1 MAINDTV
8 ASKMIEKMGCQYIGP
23 EQYDN
28 RHSPI
33 QYCGKP
39 NIKGKSYCEEHYPM
53 MYQKGT
59 ATSKRAS
66 AIAVAKKQHSW
77 APGELEDLMM
87 EVYQEL
93 IDEGEI
99 VE

>member
-1 MAINDTV
+1 MNLSETV
-8 ASKMIEKMGCQYIGP
+8 ADKMVERMGCQYMGP
-23 EQYDN
+23 NQDPRE
-28 RHSPI
+28 PV

-39 NIKGKSYCEEHYPM
+39 NLKGKSYCEEHYSL
-53 MYQKGT
+53 MYQTGT
-59 ATSKRAS
+59 ATSKKRS
-66 AIAVAKKQHSW
+66 AAIVAKKQHEW

-99 VE
+99 EA

>member
-1 MAINDTV
+1 MNLSETV
-8 ASKMIEKMGCQYIGP
+8 ADKMIERMGCQYMGP
-23 EQYDN
+23 DQDPRE
-28 RHSPI
+28 PV
-33 QYCGKP
+33 QYCGKVV
-39 NIKGKSYCEEHYPM
+39 IAGKSYCAEHYPM
-53 MYQKGT
+53 MYQTGT
-59 ATSKRAS
+59 ATSKKKS
-66 AIAVAKKQHSW
+66 AAAVAKKQHEW

>member
-1 MAINDTV
+1 MNLSETV
-8 ASKMIEKMGCQYIGP
+8 ADKMIEKMGCQYMGSDQDP
-23 EQYDN
+23 
-28 RHSPI
+28 RKAV
-33 QYCGKP
+33 QYCDKP
-39 NIKGKSYCEEHYPM
+39 NLPGKSYCAEHYPM
-53 MYQKGT
+53 MYQTGT
-59 ATSKRAS
+59 ATSKKKS
-66 AIAVAKKQHSW
+66 AAAVARKQHSW

>member
-1 MAINDTV
+1 MNLSETV
-8 ASKMIEKMGCQYIGP
+8 ADKLIEKMGCQYMGP
-23 EQYDN
+23 NQDPRE
-28 RHSPI
+28 PV

-39 NIKGKSYCEEHYPM
+39 NLPGKSYCAEHYPM
-53 MYQKGT
+53 MYQTGT
-59 ATSKRAS
+59 ATSKKKS
-66 AIAVAKKQHSW
+66 AAAVARKQHSW

>member
-1 MAINDTV
+1 MNLSETV
-8 ASKMIEKMGCQYIGP
+8 ASKMIERMGCQYMGP
-23 EQYDN
+23 IQDP
-28 RHSPI
+28 SASV
-33 QYCGKP
+33 QYCGKAVL
-39 NIKGKSYCEEHYPM
+39 KGKSYCAEHYPM
-53 MYQKGT
+53 MYQTGT
-59 ATSKRAS
+59 ATSKKKS
-66 AIAVAKKQHSW
+66 AAIVARKQHEW

>member
-1 MAINDTV
+1 MNLNERV
-8 ASKMIEKMGCQYIGP
+8 ADKMVAKLGCQYMGP
-23 EQYDN
+23 DQDP
-28 RHSPI
+28 RQPV
-33 QYCGKP
+33 QYCGKEVLA
-39 NIKGKSYCEEHYPM
+39 GKSYCAEHYAL

-59 ATSKRAS
+59 ATSKKKS
-66 AIAVAKKQHSW
+66 ALAVAKKQHSW

>member
-1 MAINDTV
+1 MNLSETV
-8 ASKMIEKMGCQYIGP
+8 ADKMVERMGCQYMGP
-23 EQYDN
+23 NQDPRE
-28 RHSPI
+28 PV

-39 NIKGKSYCEEHYPM
+39 NLKGKSYCEEHYAI

-59 ATSKRAS
+59 ATSRKKGA
-66 AIAVAKKQHSW
+66 AIVAKKQHEW

-99 VE
+99 EA